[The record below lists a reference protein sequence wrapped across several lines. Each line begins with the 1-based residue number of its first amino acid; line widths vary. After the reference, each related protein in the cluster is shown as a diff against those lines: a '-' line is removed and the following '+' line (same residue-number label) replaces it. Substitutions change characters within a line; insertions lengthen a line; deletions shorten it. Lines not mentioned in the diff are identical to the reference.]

1 MNTLIRTAEFSLWL
15 TSVRDKV
22 ALARIAQSLDA
33 MVVGH
38 FGDCQPV
45 GEGISEMRIHAGAGY
60 RIYFTRRGSVVYL
73 LLKGGTKSSQ
83 QRDIKR
89 AKQMLKLL

>member
-1 MNTLIRTAEFSLWL
+1 MRWWWGIVVIASRSAKEF
-15 TSVRDKV
+15 
-22 ALARIAQSLDA
+22 
-33 MVVGH
+33 
-38 FGDCQPV
+38 C
-45 GEGISEMRIHAGAGY
+45 EMRIHVGAGY
-60 RIYFTRRGSVVYL
+60 RIYFTRRGSVVHL